1 MSFLDKWSEISTK
14 TKVIVSTAVLILSS
28 GYGAYKF
35 TAGIYDQLLTEAEAS
50 ELQQSNLLMMYQIKL
65 DGFNRELS
73 FLSRQQNKT
82 PDDLNRIQYLR
93 DQILYYE
100 RLIECMQSGK
110 NNCGG

>member
-1 MSFLDKWSEISTK
+1 MTFLDKWSEISTK
-14 TKVIVSTAVLILSS
+14 TKVIVSTAVLVSTS
-28 GYGAYKF
+28 VYGLYTF

-73 FLSRQQNKT
+73 FLSRQQTKT
-82 PDDLNRIQYLR
+82 PDDLNRIDYLR

-100 RLIECMQSGK
+100 RLIECMQSGNK
-110 NNCGG
+110 KCGG